1 MSSTI
6 TNIPSPET
14 SGEPDPGIVENY
26 KTHLQALGYSPGMF
40 GKCIRTILHLISWL
54 SANGT
59 GIESLD
65 IRVLNRFLN
74 HGCACPGPHGYRK
87 NRERARWHLHRFLG
101 FLMETGRVRMPLE
114 IESGGRVVESFL
126 QALVARGHVSDS
138 IAAYRKRC
146 RHFIVWLY
154 LHDAALAE
162 IDDDVLSRFLAHDCT
177 CVHPHFFNRSGRF
190 AGRNNSRSKIGLFI
204 DYLTSTGIAPPRPK
218 PACEEPGQYLARF
231 LVWLRRHRGIGDG
244 TIQSHHKVM
253 RVLLPHLGDDPDRY
267 SATLIRNTVRTRLE
281 AASRDLVRRE
291 TSALRLY
298 LRFLVLEGLC
308 HPGLVGAVPTVPTQR
323 FSTLPRHLPRE
334 DIEQII
340 ASCDRA
346 APMGMRDRA
355 ILLLLARLALRAGD
369 VANLRLNDID
379 HEPPSPLFTSR
390 HGDVANLRLNDIDW
404 DNAVVRVSG
413 KSRRAAVLPLPQDV
427 GDAVK
432 DYVLHAR
439 PVVDVEKVFLRMV
452 PPRHQPLT
460 SGGVSAVAQAAIKR
474 SGVKAEG
481 LPAGHVFRH
490 SAATNLLR
498 DGTPLEVVS
507 TLLRHQ
513 STQTTAIYARVDV
526 RMLREVAQPWP
537 VAGEE
542 K

>member
-1 MSSTI
+1 MSSMI
-6 TNIPSPET
+6 TNIASPEA
-14 SGEPDPGIVENY
+14 SREPDPGIVETY
-26 KTHLQALGYSPGMF
+26 QARLQALGYSRSLI
-40 GKCIRTILHLISWL
+40 GKCIRTVLHIIAWL

-59 GIESLD
+59 GIETLD
-65 IRVLNRFLN
+65 IRLLHRFLN

-87 NRERARWHLHRFLG
+87 NLGRARWHLHRFLD
-101 FLMETGRVRMPLE
+101 FLMETGRVRMPAE
-114 IESGGRVVESFL
+114 IESGGGVVESFL
-126 QALVARGHVSDS
+126 ETLVAQGYVPDS

-154 LHDAALAE
+154 LGDTE
-162 IDDDVLSRFLAHDCT
+162 IGEVDDEVLSRFLAHDCT
-177 CVHPHFFNRSGRF
+177 CVHPHFFIRTGRF
-190 AGRNNSRSKIGLFI
+190 AGRNNSRTKIGLFI
-204 DYLTSTGIAPPRPK
+204 DYLISTGIAPPRPT
-218 PACEEPGQYLARF
+218 PAIEEPGQYLARF
-231 LVWLRRHRGIGDG
+231 PVWLRRYRGIAEG
-244 TIQSHHKVM
+244 TIQSYDRAM
-253 RVLLPHLGDDPDRY
+253 RMLLPHLGDDPNRY
-267 SATLIRNTVRTRLE
+267 SATLIGDTVRCRLE
-281 AASRDLVRRE
+281 AASRHLVRRE

-308 HPGLVGAVPTVPTQR
+308 RPGLVGAVPTVPQQR
-323 FSTLPRHLPRE
+323 FSTLPRHLPRD
-334 DIEQII
+334 DIERII
-340 ASCDRA
+340 VSCDRT

-369 VANLRLNDID
+369 VA
-379 HEPPSPLFTSR
+379 
-390 HGDVANLRLNDIDW
+390 GLRLNDIDW

-427 GDAVK
+427 GDALK
-432 DYVLHAR
+432 DYILHAR
-439 PVVDVEKVFLRMV
+439 PVVYAGKVFLRMV
-452 PPRHQPLT
+452 PPLDQALT

-481 LPAGHVFRH
+481 LPAGHIFRH

-498 DGTPLEVVS
+498 DRTPLEVIA

-526 RMLREVAQPWP
+526 GMLREVAQPWP

>member
-1 MSSTI
+1 MSSMI
-6 TNIPSPET
+6 TNIPSPES
-14 SGEPDPGIVENY
+14 SGEPGLGVVENY
-26 KTHLQALGYSPGMF
+26 KARLQALGYSPAMF
-40 GKCIRTILHLISWL
+40 GKCTRTIRHLITWL
-54 SANGT
+54 SASGT
-59 GIESLD
+59 GIETLD
-65 IRVLNRFLN
+65 IRVLHRFVN
-74 HGCACPGPHGYRK
+74 HDCACPGPHGYRR
-87 NRERARWHLHRFLG
+87 NLERARWHLHRFLG
-101 FLMETGRVRMPLE
+101 FLMETGRVRMPAE

-126 QALVARGHVSDS
+126 QTLAAQGYVPES

-146 RHFIVWLY
+146 RHFVVWLY

-162 IDDDVLSRFLAHDCT
+162 IDDDVLPRFLAHNCT
-177 CVHPHFFNRSGRF
+177 CVHPHFFIRTGRF
-190 AGRNNSRSKIGLFI
+190 GGRNNSRSKIGLFI
-204 DYLTSTGIAPPRPK
+204 DYLRSTGITPPRPT
-218 PACEEPGQYLARF
+218 PAREEAGQYLARF
-231 LVWLRRHRGIGDG
+231 LIWLRRYRGIGDG
-244 TIQSHHKVM
+244 TIQSYHKAM
-253 RVLLPHLGDDPDRY
+253 RVLLPHLGDDPDQY
-267 SATLIRNTVRTRLE
+267 SATLIRNTVQSRLE

-291 TSALRLY
+291 ASALRLY

-308 HPGLVGAVPTVPTQR
+308 RPGLVGAVPTVPTQR

-346 APMGMRDRA
+346 EPMGMRDHA

-369 VANLRLNDID
+369 I
-379 HEPPSPLFTSR
+379 
-390 HGDVANLRLNDIDW
+390 ANLRLNDIDW

-413 KSRRAAVLPLPQDV
+413 KSRRTSVLPLPQDV

-439 PVVDVEKVFLRMV
+439 PIVDAEKVFLRMM
-452 PPRHQPLT
+452 PPLHQPLT

-498 DGTPLEVVS
+498 DSTPLEVVS

>member
-1 MSSTI
+1 MSSMI
-6 TNIPSPET
+6 TNVASPEA
-14 SGEPDPGIVENY
+14 SGGPDPGIVQNY
-26 KTHLQALGYSPGMF
+26 KARLQALGYSPGLI
-40 GKCIRTILHLISWL
+40 GKCIRTILHLITWL

-59 GIESLD
+59 GIEMLD
-65 IRVLNRFLN
+65 IRVLHQFLN
-74 HGCACPGPHGYRK
+74 HDCACAGPRGYRK
-87 NRERARWHLHRFLG
+87 NLERGRWHLHRFLG
-101 FLMETGRVRMPLE
+101 FLMETGRVRMPPE
-114 IESGGRVVESFL
+114 IETGGRVVESFL
-126 QALVARGHVSDS
+126 QTLVAQGYVHES

-154 LHDAALAE
+154 LHDVALVE
-162 IDDDVLSRFLAHDCT
+162 IDDDVLSRFLSHDCT
-177 CVHPHFFNRSGRF
+177 CVHPHFFIRPGKF

-204 DYLTSTGIAPPRPK
+204 DDLICTGIAPPRPTL
-218 PACEEPGQYLARF
+218 ACEEPGQYLARF
-231 LVWLRRHRGIGDG
+231 LIWLRRYRGIGDG
-244 TIQSHHKVM
+244 TIQSYHKAM

-267 SATLIRNTVRTRLE
+267 SATLIRNTVRYRLE
-281 AASRDLVRRE
+281 TASRDLVRRE

-298 LRFLVLEGLC
+298 LRFLVLDGLC
-308 HPGLVGAVPTVPTQR
+308 QPGLVGAVPTVPLQR

-334 DIEQII
+334 DIEHII

-346 APMGMRDRA
+346 TPMGMRDRA
-355 ILLLLARLALRAGD
+355 ILLLLARLALRA
-369 VANLRLNDID
+369 
-379 HEPPSPLFTSR
+379 
-390 HGDVANLRLNDIDW
+390 GDVANLRLNDIDW

-427 GDAVK
+427 GAAVK
-432 DYVLHAR
+432 DYILHAR
-439 PVVDVEKVFLRMV
+439 PVVDAEKVFLRMM
-452 PPRHQPLT
+452 PPLHQPLA

-481 LPAGHVFRH
+481 LAAAHVFRH

-498 DGTPLEVVS
+498 DGTPLEVIS

-513 STQTTAIYARVDV
+513 STQTTAIYARVDI

-542 K
+542 R

>member
-1 MSSTI
+1 MSSMI
-6 TNIPSPET
+6 TNIASPEA
-14 SGEPDPGIVENY
+14 SREPDSGIIENY
-26 KTHLQALGYSPGMF
+26 KTRLQALGYSPGLI
-40 GKCIRTILHLISWL
+40 GKCIRTILHLIAWL

-59 GIESLD
+59 GIETLD
-65 IRVLNRFLN
+65 IRVLHRFLN

-87 NRERARWHLHRFLG
+87 NLDRARWHLHRFLG
-101 FLMETGRVRMPLE
+101 FLMETGRVRIPAE
-114 IESGGRVVESFL
+114 IESGGRAVESFI
-126 QALVARGHVSDS
+126 QTLVAQGYVPDS

-154 LHDAALAE
+154 LDDVALAE

-177 CVHPHFFNRSGRF
+177 CVHPHFFIRTGRF

-204 DYLTSTGIAPPRPK
+204 DYLISTGIAPPRPP
-218 PACEEPGQYLARF
+218 PASEESGQYLARF
-231 LVWLRRHRGIGDG
+231 QVWLRRYRGIGEG
-244 TIQSHHKVM
+244 TIQSYDRAM
-253 RVLLPHLGDDPDRY
+253 RMLLPHLGDDPDRY
-267 SATLIRNTVRTRLE
+267 SATLIGNTVRSRLE
-281 AASRDLVRRE
+281 TASRELVRRE

-308 HPGLVGAVPTVPTQR
+308 RAGLVGAVPTVPLQR

-334 DIEQII
+334 DIEHII

-369 VANLRLNDID
+369 I
-379 HEPPSPLFTSR
+379 
-390 HGDVANLRLNDIDW
+390 ANLRLNDIDW

-432 DYVLHAR
+432 DYIFHAR
-439 PVVDVEKVFLRMV
+439 PVVDAEKVFLRMV
-452 PPRHQPLT
+452 PPLHRALT

-481 LPAGHVFRH
+481 LPAAHVFRH

-498 DGTPLEVVS
+498 DSTPLEVIS

-526 RMLREVAQPWP
+526 RMLRDVAQPWP
-537 VAGEE
+537 VAGAE

>member
-1 MSSTI
+1 MSSMI
-6 TNIPSPET
+6 ANIASPEA
-14 SGEPDPGIVENY
+14 SGEPDPGIVQNY
-26 KTHLQALGYSPGMF
+26 KARLQALGYSPGLM
-40 GKCIRTILHLISWL
+40 GKCLRTILHLITWL

-59 GIESLD
+59 GIETLD
-65 IRVLNRFLN
+65 VRVLHQFLN
-74 HGCACPGPHGYRK
+74 HDCACPGPRGYRK
-87 NRERARWHLHRFLG
+87 NLERARWHLHRFLG
-101 FLMETGRVRMPLE
+101 FLMETGQVRMPAE
-114 IESGGRVVESFL
+114 IETGGRVVESFL
-126 QALVARGHVSDS
+126 QTLVAQGYVHES

-154 LHDAALAE
+154 LHDVALAE

-177 CVHPHFFNRSGRF
+177 CVHPHFFIRSGRF

-204 DYLTSTGIAPPRPK
+204 DYLIGTGIAAPRPT
-218 PACEEPGQYLARF
+218 PACEESGHHLARF
-231 LVWLRRHRGIGDG
+231 LIWLRRYRGIGDG
-244 TIQSHHKVM
+244 TIQSYHKAM
-253 RVLLPHLGDDPDRY
+253 RVLLPHLGDDPARY
-267 SATLIRNTVRTRLE
+267 SATLIRNTVRYRLE

-298 LRFLVLEGLC
+298 LRFLVLDGLC
-308 HPGLVGAVPTVPTQR
+308 RPGLVAAVPTVPLQR

-334 DIEQII
+334 DIEHII
-340 ASCDRA
+340 ASCDVTT
-346 APMGMRDRA
+346 PMGLRDRA
-355 ILLLLARLALRAGD
+355 IVLLLARLALRA
-369 VANLRLNDID
+369 
-379 HEPPSPLFTSR
+379 
-390 HGDVANLRLNDIDW
+390 GDVANLRLNDIDW

-427 GDAVK
+427 GAAVK
-432 DYVLHAR
+432 DYILHAR
-439 PVVDVEKVFLRMV
+439 PVVDAEKVFLRMM
-452 PPRHQPLT
+452 PPLHQPLA

-498 DGTPLEVVS
+498 DSTPLEVIS

-542 K
+542 R

>member
-6 TNIPSPET
+6 SSTVPPEP

-26 KTHLQALGYSPGMF
+26 KARLQALGYSPGLI
-40 GKCIRTILHLISWL
+40 GKCIRTVLHPIAWL

-59 GIESLD
+59 GIEALD
-65 IRVLNRFLN
+65 IRVLHRFLN

-87 NRERARWHLHRFLG
+87 HLDRARWHLHRFLG
-101 FLMETGRVRMPLE
+101 FLMETGRVRMPAE

-126 QALVARGHVSDS
+126 RTLVEQGYVPDS

-154 LHDAALAE
+154 LDDAALAE
-162 IDDDVLSRFLAHDCT
+162 IDDDVFSRFLTHECT
-177 CVHPHFFNRSGRF
+177 CVHPHFFIRTGRF
-190 AGRNNSRSKIGLFI
+190 AGSNNSRSKIGLFI
-204 DYLTSTGIAPPRPK
+204 DYLISTGIATPRPT
-218 PACEEPGQYLARF
+218 PASEEPGQYLARF
-231 LVWLRRHRGIGDG
+231 LVWLRRYRGIGEK
-244 TIQSHHKVM
+244 TIQSYGKAIRM
-253 RVLLPHLGDDPDRY
+253 LLPHLGDEPDRY
-267 SATLIRNTVRTRLE
+267 SATLIGKAVGSRLE
-281 AASRDLVRRE
+281 AASRHLVRRE

-298 LRFLVLEGLC
+298 LRFLALEGLC
-308 HPGLVGAVPTVPTQR
+308 RPGLAGAVPTVPLQR

-334 DIEQII
+334 DIERIV
-340 ASCDRA
+340 APCDRT

-355 ILLLLARLALRAGD
+355 ILLLLARLALRA
-369 VANLRLNDID
+369 
-379 HEPPSPLFTSR
+379 
-390 HGDVANLRLNDIDW
+390 GDVANLRLNDIDW

-432 DYVLHAR
+432 DYIFHAR
-439 PVVDVEKVFLRMV
+439 PVVDAEKVFLRMV
-452 PPRHQPLT
+452 PPLHRALT

-474 SGVKAEG
+474 SGVEAEG

-498 DGTPLEVVS
+498 DSTPLEVIG
-507 TLLRHQ
+507 TLLRHR
-513 STQTTAIYARVDV
+513 STQTTALYARVDV
-526 RMLREVAQPWP
+526 GMLREVAQPWP

>member
-1 MSSTI
+1 MSSMI
-6 TNIPSPET
+6 TNIT
-14 SGEPDPGIVENY
+14 STEARGGPDPDIVQTY
-26 KTHLQALGYSPGMF
+26 KARLQALEYSPGLT
-40 GKCIRTILHLISWL
+40 GKCIRTILHLIAWL

-59 GIESLD
+59 GIETLD
-65 IRVLNRFLN
+65 VRVLHHFLN
-74 HGCACPGPHGYRK
+74 HDCACPGPRGYRK
-87 NRERARWHLHRFLG
+87 NLERARWHLHRFLD
-101 FLMETGRVRMPLE
+101 FLMETGRVRMPAE

-126 QALVARGHVSDS
+126 QTLVAQGYVPES
-138 IAAYRKRC
+138 IVAYRKRC

-154 LHDAALAE
+154 LHDVALAE
-162 IDDDVLSRFLAHDCT
+162 IDDDVLSRFLSHDCT
-177 CVHPHFFNRSGRF
+177 CVHPHFFIRSGRF

-204 DYLTSTGIAPPRPK
+204 DYLIGTGIAPPRPT

-231 LVWLRRHRGIGDG
+231 LIWLRRYRGIGDG
-244 TIQSHHKVM
+244 TIQSYHKAM

-267 SATLIRNTVRTRLE
+267 SATLIRNTVRYRLE
-281 AASRDLVRRE
+281 TASRDLVRRE

-298 LRFLVLEGLC
+298 LRFLVLDGLC
-308 HPGLVGAVPTVPTQR
+308 RPGLVAAVPTVPLQR
-323 FSTLPRHLPRE
+323 FSTLPRHLPRN
-334 DIEQII
+334 DIEHII
-340 ASCDRA
+340 ASCDLA
-346 APMGMRDRA
+346 TPMGLRDRA

-369 VANLRLNDID
+369 VANLQ
-379 HEPPSPLFTSR
+379 
-390 HGDVANLRLNDIDW
+390 LNDIDW
-404 DNAVVRVSG
+404 DHAVVRVSG

-427 GDAVK
+427 GAAVK
-432 DYVLHAR
+432 DYILHAR
-439 PVVDVEKVFLRMV
+439 PVVDTEKVFLRMM
-452 PPRHQPLT
+452 PPLHRPLT

-498 DGTPLEVVS
+498 DNTPLEVIS

-537 VAGEE
+537 VSGEE
-542 K
+542 R

>member
-1 MSSTI
+1 MSSMI
-6 TNIPSPET
+6 TNTASPEA
-14 SGEPDPGIVENY
+14 GDGPDPGIVPTY
-26 KTHLQALGYSPGMF
+26 KARLQALGYSPSLT
-40 GKCIRTILHLISWL
+40 GKCIRTILHLIAWL
-54 SANGT
+54 SANGM
-59 GIESLD
+59 GIETLD
-65 IRVLNRFLN
+65 IRVLHRFLN
-74 HGCACPGPHGYRK
+74 HDCACPGPRGYRK
-87 NRERARWHLHRFLG
+87 NLGRARWHLHRFLG
-101 FLMETGRVRMPLE
+101 FLMETGRVRIPPE
-114 IESGGRVVESFL
+114 IESGGRVVEAFL
-126 QALVARGHVSDS
+126 QTLVAQGYVPES

-154 LHDAALAE
+154 LHDVALAE

-177 CVHPHFFNRSGRF
+177 CAHPDFFIRTGRF
-190 AGRNNSRSKIGLFI
+190 AGCNNSRSKIGLFI
-204 DYLTSTGIAPPRPK
+204 DYLIGTGIAPPRPM
-218 PACEEPGQYLARF
+218 PAREEPGQYVARF
-231 LVWLRRHRGIGDG
+231 LVWLRRYRGIGER
-244 TIQSHHKVM
+244 TIESYHKAM

-267 SATLIRNTVRTRLE
+267 SATLIRNTVQCRLE
-281 AASRDLVRRE
+281 TASRDLVRRE

-298 LRFLVLEGLC
+298 LRFLVLDGLC
-308 HPGLVGAVPTVPTQR
+308 RPGLVAAVPTVPLQR
-323 FSTLPRHLPRE
+323 FSTLPRHLPRD
-334 DIEQII
+334 DIERII

-346 APMGMRDRA
+346 TPMGLRDRA

-379 HEPPSPLFTSR
+379 
-390 HGDVANLRLNDIDW
+390 W
-404 DNAVVRVSG
+404 DKAVVRVSG

-427 GDAVK
+427 GAAVK
-432 DYVLHAR
+432 DYILRAR
-439 PVVDVEKVFLRMV
+439 PVVDTEKVFLRMM
-452 PPRHQPLT
+452 PPLHQPLA

-498 DGTPLEVVS
+498 DNTPLEVIG

-537 VAGEE
+537 DAGEAR
-542 K
+542 